1 MTENGRLNDTVDY
14 KINSRWTVESK
25 VDGGSD
31 NPMSAGISN
40 SGI

>member
-1 MTENGRLNDTVDY
+1 MTESGSLNDRFDY
-14 KINSRWTVESK
+14 KIHSRWTVDSK